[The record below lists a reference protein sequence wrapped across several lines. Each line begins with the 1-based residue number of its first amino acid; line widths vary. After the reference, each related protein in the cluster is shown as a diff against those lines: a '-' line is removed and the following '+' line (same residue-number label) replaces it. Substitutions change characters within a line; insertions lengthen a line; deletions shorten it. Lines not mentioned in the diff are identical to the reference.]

1 MSIRKGQVVLTT
13 LVTPS
18 TDITFPIVGVNDIGG
33 GRHIVANLNERNT
46 IPESHRKAGMI
57 VYVQSEDKDYMLK
70 AEGLTGTL
78 TDASFE
84 DYLGVEDITYVDSD
98 TNGNGAATLLE
109 RLANI
114 DTAIESAAELQTI
127 EQTKYDY
134 DTEDPQYPTGTERL
148 SRANNL
154 KTELDTIFT
163 FIEDMNLTNKILVET
178 ITDDQSGEETPYY
191 LDQKLIDLTNA
202 INEALANTHT
212 LPIVNKFEIA
222 TDVFESGAT
231 VDTITVNWQFN
242 KTMTSAVLK
251 ANGSTIADL
260 KESGADT
267 VPVVGTKVVTG
278 LTISSATTITIE
290 VGDDQS
296 ETTTAT
302 ADISFANKFVYGV
315 VDSDTEIN
323 SVDDAALSALTKT
336 GLLNAPYG
344 KYIKFECGNSSK
356 RIVVAFPASWNI
368 QDYQLNFLNGFS
380 NGWLTSNVDYTN
392 ESNGVVNYKVYM
404 FEEPL
409 ENTILVSVAETF

>member
-18 TDITFPIVGVNDIGG
+18 TELTFPIVDSNDLGG
-33 GRHIVANLNERNT
+33 GRHIVADLNARNA

-70 AEGLTGTL
+70 ASGLTGTL

-114 DTAIESAAELQTI
+114 DTAIDTAAELQTI

-134 DTEDPQYPTGTERL
+134 DEEDPEYPAGTERL
-148 SRANNL
+148 PRANNL

-163 FIEDMNLTNKILVET
+163 FIEDMNLTDKILVDT
-178 ITDDQSGEETPYY
+178 ITDDQTGEETPYY
-191 LDQKLIDLTNA
+191 LDQKLIDLTDA
-202 INEALANTHT
+202 VNEALANTHT

-242 KTMTSAVLK
+242 KTMTSALLK
-251 ANGSTIADL
+251 VNNTTIADL
-260 KESGADT
+260 KEAGEDT
-267 VPVVGTKVVTG
+267 VPVSGTKVVTG
-278 LTISSATTITIE
+278 LSIASATTITIE

-315 VDSDTEIN
+315 LDSETEIANIDN
-323 SVDDAALSALTKT
+323 SVLSTFTKT
-336 GLLNAPYG
+336 GLLDNPYG
-344 KYIKFECGNSSK
+344 KYIKFECGNASK
-356 RIVVAFPASWNI
+356 IIAVAFPTAWNI
-368 QDYQLNFLNGFS
+368 QGYQLNFLHGFS
-380 NGWLTSNVDYTN
+380 NNWVTATVDYTN
-392 ESNGVVNYKVYM
+392 ESNGTVNYTVYM